1 MQQLIQQRITTH
13 SLLKKAQVLSN
24 TWVEVHSKSLSIL
37 QSICNIISQQK
48 STLDLP
54 KLVESHGV
62 SQQNLVFK
70 QTESLGILI
79 RKLEATIEL
88 LKNVC
93 DSWNSLK
100 LEVDRFIVK
109 VLQRPEPTLQPLSTE
124 SMLQVVSVDPI
135 ELYEMVGCIAHSYS
149 QEYKYKSSL
158 FDNISSHL
166 STPKEACNLL
176 ELWQADS
183 HVAKKTEQR
192 LLERIKLF
200 NITKKVLESVD

>member
-1 MQQLIQQRITTH
+1 M
-13 SLLKKAQVLSN
+13 KKAQVFSN
-24 TWVEVHSKSLSIL
+24 TWAEVHSKSLSIL

-70 QTESLGILI
+70 QTESLRILL
-79 RKLEATIEL
+79 RKLETAIEL

-109 VLQRPEPTLQPLSTE
+109 VPEPTLQPLSTE

-135 ELYEMVGCIAHSYS
+135 ELYDMVSCIAHSYS

-158 FDNISSHL
+158 FNNISSHL
-166 STPKEACNLL
+166 STPKEAYNLL
-176 ELWQADS
+176 ELWQTDS
-183 HVAKKTEQR
+183 YVAKKTEQY
-192 LLERIKLF
+192 LLERIRLF